1 MRQQWV
7 IGNWKLNPSFIDA
20 KTLFETI
27 QTQLSEKKSLCQ
39 VAIAPP
45 APYLGAFIERAEQLS
60 IVAQDVSTVSGF
72 GAYTGEVSAHLLQNM
87 AVNAVIIGHSER
99 RELFG
104 DDASILQAKI
114 KQSRQSNL
122 QVIYCVGESLE
133 QRESGQAE
141 QIVIDQLN
149 DLNVVLTNDDWQHVI
164 IAYEPIWAIGTGKTA
179 SPEDAQQMH
188 ATIRAYLKE
197 HTAEADQISLLYGGS
212 VKPENAVQL
221 ATCQDID
228 GALVGGASLEANSF
242 MAIIDA
248 FSQSALESTI

>member
-7 IGNWKLNPSFIDA
+7 IGNWKLNPRFLDA

-27 QTQLSEKKSLCQ
+27 QTQLGEKKTLCQ

-45 APYLGAFIERAEQLS
+45 APYLGMFVEQVEQLS
-60 IVAQDVSTVSGF
+60 IAAQNLSTVSGF
-72 GAYTGEVSAHLLQNM
+72 GAYTGEISADLLQNM
-87 AVNAVIIGHSER
+87 GVRSVIIGHSER
-99 RELFG
+99 RELFA
-104 DDASILQAKI
+104 DDAPSLKQKI
-114 KQSRQSNL
+114 KPARQSDL
-122 QVIYCVGESLE
+122 QVIYCVGESLA
-133 QRESGQAE
+133 QREAGQAE
-141 QIVIDQLN
+141 SIVVGQLN
-149 DLNVVLTNDDWQHVI
+149 DLKDVLTADDWQHLI

-188 ATIRAYLKE
+188 ATIRQYLKE
-197 HTAEADQISLLYGGS
+197 HTAYAEQLSLLYGGS

-242 MAIIDA
+242 MAIVDA
-248 FSQSALESTI
+248 FSQYNV